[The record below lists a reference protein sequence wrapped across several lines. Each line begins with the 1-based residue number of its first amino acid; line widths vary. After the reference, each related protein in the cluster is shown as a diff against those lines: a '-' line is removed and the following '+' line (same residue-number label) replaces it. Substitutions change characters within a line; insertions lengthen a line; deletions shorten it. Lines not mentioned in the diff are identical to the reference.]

1 LFLRLFPIF
10 ATPSPA
16 LEDSPKGD
24 PGMTVADH
32 VDTEAGLA
40 PPRTSVPPS
49 PVRLRFIGRTRDYW
63 RLMIRGTMLQAITLG
78 IYRFWLSTDMRRFL
92 WGAIDIQGDTPDY
105 TGTAL
110 ELLIGFLIAI
120 GILIPIYVLFFVAS
134 LEFGILSELS
144 GIVAFVGLAAF
155 GQYAAYRTRRYRL
168 TRTVFRGLRF
178 HQTGSA
184 GRYAVRAMLW
194 WIPTVLT
201 LGLAWPWALA
211 NLERCKMRNTFY
223 GDLGG
228 SFAGSGGRLF
238 SRGILLWLLAVA
250 PLAAGLVAAAVV
262 LDWPAVK
269 DVLEGMADVLGDDE
283 ESLTDFLKYDDSVKY
298 SVVALI
304 AGATSSAL
312 IGGFLF
318 PAYQAIVMRWWLG
331 GLRLGGA
338 AAASDLR
345 IGRYYGA
352 WLRYLLY
359 VLLFSIAFAVAG
371 GLVLGVGYTATLQGL
386 IDLTPVLNGLIIATP
401 LTVYVIYILGIYTIY
416 QVVVKMRLWQ
426 AAVESMLV
434 SGYAALDHVRARE
447 ADSSAVGEGLT
458 DALGG
463 GGI

>member
-1 LFLRLFPIF
+1 
-10 ATPSPA
+10 
-16 LEDSPKGD
+16 
-24 PGMTVADH
+24 MTVADH
-32 VDTEAGLA
+32 VDTEAGDTRAGDTEASLA

-49 PVRLRFIGRTRDYW
+49 PVRLRFIGRTEDYW
-63 RLMIRGTMLQAITLG
+63 RLMIRGAILQAITLG

-92 WGAIDIQGDTPDY
+92 WGAIDVHGDTPDY

-120 GILIPIYVLFFVAS
+120 GILIPVYALFFVAS
-134 LEFGILSELS
+134 LEFGFLSELS
-144 GIVAFVGLAAF
+144 GIVAFLGLAAF

-168 TRTVFRGLRF
+168 TRTVFRGLQF

-184 GRYAVRAMLW
+184 SRYAARAVLW

-211 NLERCKMRNTFY
+211 SLERYKMRNTFY
-223 GDLGG
+223 GDVGG

-238 SRGILLWLLAVA
+238 SRGLLLWLLAVA
-250 PLAAGLVAAAVV
+250 PLAAGLAAAAAAV
-262 LDWPAVK
+262 DWSAVK
-269 DVLEGMADVLGDDE
+269 DALEAAAEAVGDE
-283 ESLTDFLKYDDSVKY
+283 EEKSLTDFLQSDDSVKY
-298 SVVALI
+298 SIFALMG
-304 AGATSSAL
+304 GATWSVL

-318 PAYQAIVMRWWLG
+318 PAYQAVVMRWWLG

-359 VLLFSIAFAVAG
+359 AVLFTIAFAAAG
-371 GLVLGVGYTATLQGL
+371 GLVLGLGFATLRSVT
-386 IDLTPVLNGLIIATP
+386 DLARAPVLNGLI
-401 LTVYVIYILGIYTIY
+401 TVAAPVAAYVIYILGIYTIY

-426 AAVESMLV
+426 AAVESTLI
-434 SGYAALDHVRARE
+434 SDYAALDHVRARE

>member
-1 LFLRLFPIF
+1 
-10 ATPSPA
+10 
-16 LEDSPKGD
+16 
-24 PGMTVADH
+24 MTVADH
-32 VDTEAGLA
+32 VDAEAGGAEGALV

-49 PVRLRFIGRTRDYW
+49 PVRLRFVGRAEDYW
-63 RLMIRGTMLQAITLG
+63 RLMIRGAVLQAMTLG

-92 WGAIDIQGDTPDY
+92 WGAIDISGDTPDY

-120 GILIPIYVLFFVAS
+120 GILIPVYVLFFVAS
-134 LEFGILSELS
+134 LEFGLLSELS
-144 GIVAFVGLAAF
+144 GVVAFVGLAGF
-155 GQYAAYRTRRYRL
+155 GQYAACRTRRYRL

-184 GRYAVRAMLW
+184 SRYAARAMLW

-211 NLERCKMRNTFY
+211 SLERYKMRNTFY

-228 SFAGSGGRLF
+228 SFAGSAGRLF
-238 SRGILLWLLAVA
+238 SRGLLLWLLAVA
-250 PLAAGLVAAAVV
+250 PLAAGLVAAVSV
-262 LDWPAVK
+262 LDWPAVM
-269 DVLEGMADVLGDDE
+269 DALESAAEAVGDDE
-283 ESLTDFLKYDDSVKY
+283 KSLTDFLQSDDSVKY
-298 SVVALI
+298 GVVALI
-304 AGATSSAL
+304 GGATWSVL
-312 IGGFLF
+312 IGGFLY

-345 IGRYYGA
+345 LGRYYGA
-352 WLRYLLY
+352 WLRYLLH
-359 VLLFSIAFAVAG
+359 VMLFTIAFAVAG
-371 GLVLGVGYTATLQGL
+371 GVLFGVAYAAVLQGV
-386 IDLTPVLNGLIIATP
+386 IDLTHAPVLNGLLAVAAP
-401 LTVYVIYILGIYTIY
+401 VAVYVVYILGIYTIY

-426 AAVESMLV
+426 AAVESMV
-434 SGYAALDHVRARE
+434 ISGYAALDHVRARE
-447 ADSSAVGEGLT
+447 AESSAVGEGLA

>member
-1 LFLRLFPIF
+1 
-10 ATPSPA
+10 
-16 LEDSPKGD
+16 
-24 PGMTVADH
+24 MTVADH
-32 VDTEAGLA
+32 VDTQAEPA

-49 PVRLRFIGRTRDYW
+49 PVRLRFIGRTADYW
-63 RLMIRGTMLQAITLG
+63 RLMIRGAVMQAITLG

-92 WGAIDIQGDTPDY
+92 WGAIDVHGDTPDY
-105 TGTAL
+105 TGTAA

-120 GILIPIYVLFFVAS
+120 GILIPVYALFFVAS
-134 LEFGILSELS
+134 LEFGVLSELS
-144 GIVAFVGLAAF
+144 GVVAFVGLAGF

-184 GRYAVRAMLW
+184 PRYAARAMLW

-211 NLERCKMRNTFY
+211 SLERYKMRNTFY

-228 SFAGSGGRLF
+228 SFAGSGTRLF
-238 SRGILLWLLAVA
+238 TRGLPLWLLAVA
-250 PLAAGLVAAAVV
+250 PLAAGLAAAAVT
-262 LDWPAVK
+262 LDWSA
-269 DVLEGMADVLGDDE
+269 VLEALRDDDE
-283 ESLTDFLKYDDSVKY
+283 NRLAGFLMSDESVKY
-298 SVVALI
+298 GAVALI
-304 AGATSSAL
+304 AGATWSVL
-312 IGGFLF
+312 IGGFLY
-318 PAYQAIVMRWWLG
+318 PVYQAIVMRWWLG

-345 IGRYYGA
+345 ISRYYGA
-352 WLRYLLY
+352 WLQCLLY
-359 VLLFSIAFAVAG
+359 VALLSVVFAVVAAVL
-371 GLVLGVGYTATLQGL
+371 LVLTGDPTEASTLRSGLMAATGL
-386 IDLTPVLNGLIIATP
+386 A
-401 LTVYVIYILGIYTIY
+401 VYVIYILGVYTIY

-426 AAVESMLV
+426 AAVESMLI
-434 SGYAALDHVRARE
+434 SGYIALDHVRARD